1 MKPPAFSSWSER
13 AESPAIGADASLIDA
28 IALFRQCP
36 DMRLLPVLDT
46 ERRPVGAITERD
58 VKGLLYNPFGHAL
71 LHNPDFG
78 ASLTAYIRAHPSCE
92 EDAPLADKLALHADW
107 GAPDA
112 LILTRKG
119 VFTGLLDAA
128 RIARLAADAQMALAQ
143 ERMARAGRIDKAARA
158 FTADIA
164 ALSEELLRATAE
176 MGGMASDL
184 ARYAGETQGGAD
196 RMTEAMADT
205 GSALSDIAARGHGLA
220 SAFAAIT
227 RDMDRSRTIRE
238 DVRHRIAATDQRA
251 DALAASATT
260 IDALL
265 ALIEAVAARTNLLAL
280 NAAIEAARAGEAGRG
295 FAVVAHE
302 VKALAGQT
310 REAARDAARN
320 MGEAKGN
327 LHALVAEQAQL
338 NRAVDTI
345 GAISQSIDEAVAAQG
360 FATTGIA
367 ASVDQSVASA
377 HRVGQQVH
385 QLQQDASR
393 IDRDAGSLLTLAQAL
408 ESNIGSLRDRTDA
421 FVASVL

>member
-92 EDAPLADKLALHADW
+92 EDAPLSDKLALHADW

-119 VFTGLLDAA
+119 VFIGLLDAA
-128 RIARLAADAQMALAQ
+128 RIARLAADAQMALA
-143 ERMARAGRIDKAARA
+143 RMARAGRIDKAARA

>member
-408 ESNIGSLRDRTDA
+408 ESNIGSLRDRTNA

>member
-1 MKPPAFSSWSER
+1 MKPPAFSSCPAR
-13 AESPAIGADASLIDA
+13 AESPVIGKDASLIDA
-28 IALFRQCP
+28 IGLFRQYS
-36 DMRLLPVLDT
+36 DMRLLPVLDD

-78 ASLTAYIRAHPSCE
+78 ASLTAYVRPHPCCE
-92 EDAPLADKLALHADW
+92 ETAPLADKLALHADW

-119 VFTGLLDAA
+119 IFVGLLDAA
-128 RIARLAADAQMALAQ
+128 KIARLAADAQMALAQ
-143 ERMARAGRIDKAARA
+143 ERMVRARRIDEAARS

-164 ALSEELLRATAE
+164 ALSENLLRATAN

-205 GSALSDIAARGHGLA
+205 GAALSDIAARGHGLA

-227 RDMDRSRTIRE
+227 RDMDQARTIRE
-238 DVRHRIAATDQRA
+238 VVRHRIAATDQRA

-260 IDALL
+260 IDTLL
-265 ALIEAVAARTNLLAL
+265 SLIETVAARTNLLAL

-320 MGEAKGN
+320 VDEVKAN

-345 GAISQSIDEAVAAQG
+345 GTISQSIDEAVAAQG

-385 QLQQDASR
+385 QLQQDANR
-393 IDRDAGSLLTLAQAL
+393 IDQDAGSLLTLAEAL
-408 ESNIGSLRDRTDA
+408 EKSIGMLRDRTEA
-421 FVASVL
+421 FVATVV

>member
-92 EDAPLADKLALHADW
+92 EDAPLAEKLALHADW

-227 RDMDRSRTIRE
+227 CDMDRSRTIRE

>member
-345 GAISQSIDEAVAAQG
+345 GGISQSIDEAVAAQG

>member
-92 EDAPLADKLALHADW
+92 EDAPLAEKLALHADW

-227 RDMDRSRTIRE
+227 RDMDRSRTISE

>member
-1 MKPPAFSSWSER
+1 MKPPVFSCWSAG
-13 AESPAIGADASLIDA
+13 AESPVIAADASLVDA
-28 IALFRQCP
+28 IALFRQYP
-36 DMRLLPVLDT
+36 DMRLLPVLDGD
-46 ERRPVGAITERD
+46 RKPIGAIIERD

-78 ASLTAYIRAHPSCE
+78 ASLTAYVRPHPSCE
-92 EDAPLADKLALHADW
+92 EDAPLAEKLALHADW

-119 VFTGLLDAA
+119 VFAGMLDAA

-143 ERMARAGRIDKAARA
+143 ERMTRARRIDEAARA

-164 ALSEELLRATAE
+164 TLSEDLLRATADIAS
-176 MGGMASDL
+176 MASDL

-205 GSALSDIAARGHGLA
+205 GMALSDIATRGHGLA
-220 SAFAAIT
+220 DAFAAIT
-227 RDMDRSRTIRE
+227 RDMDQSRAIRE
-238 DVRHRIAATDQRA
+238 IVRHRIAATDQRA
-251 DALAASATT
+251 GALAASATT
-260 IDALL
+260 IDTLL
-265 ALIEAVAARTNLLAL
+265 ALIETVAARTNLLAL

-320 MGEAKGN
+320 IGEVTAN

-345 GAISQSIDEAVAAQG
+345 GTISQSIDEAVAAQG

-377 HRVGQQVH
+377 HRVGQQVQ
-385 QLQQDASR
+385 QLQQDAR
-393 IDRDAGSLLTLAQAL
+393 RVDQDAGSLLTLAKAL
-408 ESNIGSLRDRTDA
+408 EKNIGTLRDRTDA
-421 FVASVL
+421 FIASVL

>member
-1 MKPPAFSSWSER
+1 MKPPAFSSWSATMENPVI
-13 AESPAIGADASLIDA
+13 AADASLIDA
-28 IALFRQCP
+28 IALFRQSP
-36 DMRLLPVLDT
+36 DMRLLPVLDA
-46 ERRPVGAITERD
+46 ERRPVGAIVERD

-78 ASLTAYIRAHPSCE
+78 ASLTAYVRSHPSCE
-92 EDAPLADKLALHADW
+92 EDAPLAEKLALHADW

-143 ERMARAGRIDKAARA
+143 ERMVRARRIDEAARS

-164 ALSEELLRATAE
+164 ALSADLLRATAD
-176 MGGMASDL
+176 MGGMASTL
-184 ARYAGETQGGAD
+184 ARYAGETQGSAD

-205 GSALSDIAARGHGLA
+205 GHALSDIAARGHGLA
-220 SAFAAIT
+220 DAFAAIT
-227 RDMDRSRTIRE
+227 RDMDQSRTIRE
-238 DVRHRIAATDQRA
+238 VVRHRIAATDQRA
-251 DALAASATT
+251 DALTASATT
-260 IDALL
+260 IDTLL
-265 ALIEAVAARTNLLAL
+265 TLIETVAARTNLLAL
-280 NAAIEAARAGEAGRG
+280 NAAIEAARAGDAGRG

-320 MGEAKGN
+320 IGEVTAN

-385 QLQQDASR
+385 QLQQDANR
-393 IDRDAGSLLTLAQAL
+393 IDQDAGSLLTLAQAL
-408 ESNIGSLRDRTDA
+408 ERNIGMLRDRTDA